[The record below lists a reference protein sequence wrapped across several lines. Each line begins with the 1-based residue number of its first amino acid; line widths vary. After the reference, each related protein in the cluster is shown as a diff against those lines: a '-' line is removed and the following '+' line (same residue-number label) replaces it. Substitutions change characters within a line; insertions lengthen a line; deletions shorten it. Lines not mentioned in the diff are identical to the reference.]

1 MGVGV
6 SVGDES
12 GEGFVNVLQG
22 WCCGGRSSG
31 SGVWGQIRVLLSSER
46 EMFGNEEEGPA

>member
-6 SVGDES
+6 SVGEES

-22 WCCGGRSSG
+22 CGWLGVSSG
-31 SGVWGQIRVLLSSER
+31 VRGQIRVLLSSER
-46 EMFGNEEEGPA
+46 DMFGNEEANPA

>member
-6 SVGDES
+6 SVGNES

-22 WCCGGRSSG
+22 WCCGWSSR
-31 SGVWGQIRVLLSSER
+31 SGVRGQIRVLLSSER
-46 EMFGNEEEGPA
+46 VIFGNEEDRPA